1 MTLTRLRL
9 SSSLPPV
16 PLDRPSRVTLAH
28 HEQGVPVF
36 WEHPATGGPVTLVV
50 VWAVDA
56 AGDIREDR
64 LDEVHAARWDVDPAA
79 WARLDELARMGFKL
93 GGQDLILWPVDVG
106 CVRPGPTWHNA
117 AAVTGRDLTGIV
129 DLGLALLRAALEVDV
144 PQGRA
149 VNRPPG
155 WQP

>member
-1 MTLTRLRL
+1 M
-9 SSSLPPV
+9 
-16 PLDRPSRVTLAH
+16 
-28 HEQGVPVF
+28 F

-79 WARLDELARMGFKL
+79 WARLDELARMGFQL

-106 CVRPGPTWHNA
+106 CVRP
-117 AAVTGRDLTGIV
+117 
-129 DLGLALLRAALEVDV
+129 
-144 PQGRA
+144 
-149 VNRPPG
+149 
-155 WQP
+155 